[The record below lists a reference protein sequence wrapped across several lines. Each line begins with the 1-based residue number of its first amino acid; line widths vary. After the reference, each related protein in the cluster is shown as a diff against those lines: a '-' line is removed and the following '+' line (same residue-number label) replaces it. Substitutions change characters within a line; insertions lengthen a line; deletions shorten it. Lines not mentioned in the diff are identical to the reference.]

1 MKNETLADNKN
12 LQQVHVSRP
21 PTTVRTVQQG
31 IGDAP
36 SVEDVAQRAYF
47 LYQSQGSVHGHDV
60 RHWLEAETQ
69 LIEERT
75 SLYVGS
81 HIMTD

>member
-1 MKNETLADNKN
+1 MKYETLADSKSIP
-12 LQQVHVSRP
+12 QVQTSRP
-21 PTTVRTVQQG
+21 PTTVRTAQQG

-36 SVEDVAQRAYF
+36 SVEDVARRAYF
-47 LYQSQGSVHGHDV
+47 LYQSEGSVHGHDV
-60 RHWLEAETQ
+60 RHWLEAQTQ

-81 HIMTD
+81 HIMAD